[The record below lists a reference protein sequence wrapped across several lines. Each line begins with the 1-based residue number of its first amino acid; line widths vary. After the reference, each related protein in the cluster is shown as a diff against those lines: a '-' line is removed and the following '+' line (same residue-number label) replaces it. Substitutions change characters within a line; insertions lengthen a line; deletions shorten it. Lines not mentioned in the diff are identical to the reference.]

1 VSESRPAV
9 VFGLLWAG
17 LALARSLGRRGIDV
31 TGIASG
37 QHEFGL
43 RSRYLRRRVV
53 ESEHAA
59 VLAAL
64 RRAATE
70 GPVVLFPERDAHIA
84 FCLEHWDEVRSL
96 AAIPLPDDPEVV
108 LRLRR
113 KEQLAGLAEAAGV
126 DVPRTAY
133 PESEEA
139 VRSLDLRPPLL
150 VKPVEG
156 QEFASVFGRKLFVA
170 EDRDGA
176 ARAWRTARDRGFATV
191 VQELIPEAEDKV
203 YSLFTYIGQGGE
215 PLANVVGRKVRAG
228 PPRFGTAAV
237 FELGPEPRVLE
248 IGLRLLRQAGYRGF
262 AQVEL
267 ALDVRDGDLKLLE
280 VNTRPPQWG
289 GIAMTRRFDVAR
301 IAYDDL
307 CGRDVKPAPTFDE
320 EGVAW
325 IYLAKDLWSSLELA
339 RHRELGARAFAAP
352 YVQPKK
358 VRAIF
363 AADDPLPALASI
375 AYLRTKVA

>member
-1 VSESRPAV
+1 MSGNRPAV

-17 LALARSLGRRGIDV
+17 LALTRSLGRRGIDV
-31 TGIASG
+31 TGIAAG
-37 QHEFGL
+37 NHEFGL

-53 ESEHAA
+53 ESEDAA

-64 RRAATE
+64 RRAAAD

-96 AAIPLPDDPEVV
+96 AAIPLPDDPQVV

-113 KEQLAGLAEAAGV
+113 KEQLAVLAEAAGV
-126 DVPRTAY
+126 AVPRTAY

-139 VRSLDLRPPLL
+139 IRDLDLRPPFL

-156 QEFASVFGRKLFVA
+156 QEFASVFGRKLLVA
-170 EDRDGA
+170 DDLDAA
-176 ARAWRTARDRGFATV
+176 ARAWSEARERGFQSI
-191 VQELIPEAEDKV
+191 VQELIPDAHDKI
-203 YSLFTYIGQGGE
+203 YSLFTYIGRTGE

-248 IGLRLLRQAGYRGF
+248 TGLRLLRHAGYRGF

-267 ALDVRDGDLKLLE
+267 ALDVRDGELKLIE

-307 CGRDVKPAPTFDE
+307 SGREVEPAPTFDE

-339 RHRELGARAFAAP
+339 RHGELGARAFAAP
-352 YVQPKK
+352 YVRPRK

-363 AADDPLPALASI
+363 AADDPLPALASL

>member
-1 VSESRPAV
+1 MTESRPAV

-37 QHEFGL
+37 PHEFGL

-53 ESEHAA
+53 GPDDAA

-64 RRAATE
+64 RRSAAD

-96 AAIPLPDDPEVV
+96 AAVPLPDDPAVV
-108 LRLRR
+108 RRLRR
-113 KEQLAGLAEAAGV
+113 KEHLAGLAAAAGV
-126 DVPRTAY
+126 AVPRTAY

-139 VRSLDLRPPLL
+139 VLSLDLRPPVL

-156 QEFASVFGRKLFVA
+156 QEFASVFGHKLLVA
-170 EDRDGA
+170 DDLEAA
-176 ARAWRTARDRGFATV
+176 ARAWRTAREGGFETV

-203 YSLFTYIGQGGE
+203 YSLFTYIGRAGE

-237 FELGPEPRVLE
+237 FELGEDPRVLE
-248 IGLRLLRQAGYRGF
+248 TGLRLLRRAGYRGF

-289 GIAMTRRFDVAR
+289 GIAMTRHFDVAR

-307 CGRDVKPAPTFDE
+307 SGRDVAPAPTFDE

-339 RHRELGARAFAAP
+339 RRRELGARAFAAP
-352 YVQPKK
+352 YVRPKK

-363 AADDPLPALASI
+363 AADDPLPGLASL